1 MSAPLISVLT
11 TAYNREKYIAQ
22 AIESVLASSFK
33 DFELIIVDDCSKDH
47 TVEIARRYTSDPR
60 VQVHVNEKN
69 LGDYPNRNRAAS
81 LAKGQYLKYVD
92 SDDYVYPRGLQ
103 IMVEMFEPFT
113 EAAVGFCSFA
123 QVSERP
129 YPFQLSPREAY
140 QYSYFNR
147 THEIFSRASLSSII
161 RRDKFEAVGGFTGKR
176 MVGDFEM
183 WHILAARFP
192 VVLLPDGIVW
202 NREHPAQEIQDF
214 RNRPSDAFTY
224 NRISIDYLQRPEC
237 PLLPDERKRALKMI
251 RRGQAR
257 RILREIAHCRG
268 GTARK
273 LLAQSALKPA
283 QIVPTAFSRV

>member
-1 MSAPLISVLT
+1 MATPLVSVLM
-11 TAYNREKYIAQ
+11 TAYNREKYIAE
-22 AIESVLASSFK
+22 AIESVLASTFQ
-33 DFELIIVDDCSKDH
+33 DFELIIVDDCSRDH
-47 TVEIARRYTSDPR
+47 TVEIVRRYTSDPR
-60 VQVHVNEKN
+60 LQVHVNEKN

-92 SDDYVYPRGLQ
+92 SDDYIYPRGLQ

-147 THEIFSRASLSSII
+147 THSIFSRASLSSVI
-161 RRDKFEAVGGFTGKR
+161 RRDKFETVGGFTGKR

>member
-1 MSAPLISVLT
+1 MATPLVSVLM
-11 TAYNREKYIAQ
+11 TAYNREKYIAE
-22 AIESVLASSFK
+22 AIESVLASTFQ
-33 DFELIIVDDCSKDH
+33 DFELIIVDDCSRDH
-47 TVEIARRYTSDPR
+47 TVEIVRRYTSDPR
-60 VQVHVNEKN
+60 LQVHVNEKN

-92 SDDYVYPRGLQ
+92 SDDYIYPRGLQ

-147 THEIFSRASLSSII
+147 THSIFSRASLSSII

>member
-1 MSAPLISVLT
+1 MVTPLVSVLM
-11 TAYNREKYIAQ
+11 TAYNREKYIAE
-22 AIESVLASSFK
+22 AIESVLASTFQ
-33 DFELIIVDDCSKDH
+33 DFELIIVDDCSRDH
-47 TVEIARRYTSDPR
+47 TVEIVRRYTSDPR
-60 VQVHVNEKN
+60 LQVHVNEKN

-92 SDDYVYPRGLQ
+92 SDDYIYPRGLQ

-113 EAAVGFCSFA
+113 QAAVGFCSFA

-147 THEIFSRASLSSII
+147 THSIFSRASLSSII

>member
-1 MSAPLISVLT
+1 MATPLVSVLM
-11 TAYNREKYIAQ
+11 TAYNREKYIAE
-22 AIESVLASSFK
+22 AIESVLASTFQ
-33 DFELIIVDDCSKDH
+33 DFELIIVDDCSRDH
-47 TVEIARRYTSDPR
+47 TVEIVRRYTSDPR
-60 VQVHVNEKN
+60 LQVHVNEKN

-92 SDDYVYPRGLQ
+92 SDDYIYPRGLQ

-113 EAAVGFCSFA
+113 QAAVGFCSFA

-147 THEIFSRASLSSII
+147 THSIFSRASLSSII

-202 NREHPAQEIQDF
+202 NREHPAQEMQDF

>member
-1 MSAPLISVLT
+1 MVTPLVSVLM
-11 TAYNREKYIAQ
+11 TAYNREKYIAE
-22 AIESVLASSFK
+22 AIESVLASTFQ
-33 DFELIIVDDCSKDH
+33 DFELIIVDDCSRDH
-47 TVEIARRYTSDPR
+47 TVEIVRRYTSDPR
-60 VQVHVNEKN
+60 LQVHVNEKN

-92 SDDYVYPRGLQ
+92 SDDYIYPRGLQ

-147 THEIFSRASLSSII
+147 THSIFSRASLSSII

-202 NREHPAQEIQDF
+202 NREHPAQEMQDF

>member
-1 MSAPLISVLT
+1 M
-11 TAYNREKYIAQ
+11 TAYNREKYIAE
-22 AIESVLASSFK
+22 AIESVLASTFQ
-33 DFELIIVDDCSKDH
+33 DFELIIVDDCSRDH
-47 TVEIARRYTSDPR
+47 TVEIVRRYTSDPR
-60 VQVHVNEKN
+60 LQVHVNEKN

-103 IMVEMFEPFT
+103 IMVEMFGPFT
-113 EAAVGFCSFA
+113 QAAVGFCSFA

-147 THEIFSRASLSSII
+147 THSIFSRASLSSII

-224 NRISIDYLQRPEC
+224 NQISIDYLQRPEC

>member
-1 MSAPLISVLT
+1 MSSLLVSVLM

-22 AIESVLASSFK
+22 AVESVLASTFE
-33 DFELIIVDDCSKDH
+33 DFELIIVDDCSKDR
-47 TVEIARRYTSDPR
+47 TVEIARHYASDPR

-81 LAKGQYLKYVD
+81 LAQGRYLKYVD
-92 SDDYVYPRGLQ
+92 SDDYIYPRGLQ
-103 IMVEMFEPFT
+103 TMVEMFAPFT

-129 YPFQLSPREAY
+129 FPFQLTPREAY
-140 QYSYFNR
+140 QYAYFNR
-147 THEIFSRASLSSII
+147 THSIFSRASLSSII
-161 RRDKFEAVGGFTGKR
+161 RRDKFNAVGGFTGKR

-214 RNRPSDAFTY
+214 RNRPADAFTY
-224 NRISIDYLQRPEC
+224 NQISIEYLRRPEC
-237 PLLPDERKRALKMI
+237 PLLPDEVRRALRMI
-251 RRGQAR
+251 RRQQAR
-257 RILREIAHCRG
+257 YILRQVARCRG
-268 GTARK
+268 AVARK
-273 LLAQSALKPA
+273 LLAQSSLTAVE
-283 QIVPTAFSRV
+283 IVPAAFSRV

>member
-1 MSAPLISVLT
+1 MATPLVSVLM
-11 TAYNREKYIAQ
+11 TAYNREKYIAE
-22 AIESVLASSFK
+22 AIESVLASTFQ
-33 DFELIIVDDCSKDH
+33 DFELIIVDDCSSDH
-47 TVEIARRYTSDPR
+47 TVEIVRLYTSDPR
-60 VQVHVNEKN
+60 LQVHVNEKN

-92 SDDYVYPRGLQ
+92 SDDYIYPRGLQ

-113 EAAVGFCSFA
+113 QAAVGFCSFA

>member
-1 MSAPLISVLT
+1 MVTPLVSVLM
-11 TAYNREKYIAQ
+11 TAYNREKYIAE
-22 AIESVLASSFK
+22 AIESVLASTFQ
-33 DFELIIVDDCSKDH
+33 DFELIIVDDCSRDH
-47 TVEIARRYTSDPR
+47 TVEIVRRYTSDPR
-60 VQVHVNEKN
+60 LQVHVNEKN

-92 SDDYVYPRGLQ
+92 SDDYIYPRGLQ

-113 EAAVGFCSFA
+113 QAAVGFCSFA

-147 THEIFSRASLSSII
+147 THSIFSRASLSSII
-161 RRDKFEAVGGFTGKR
+161 RRDKFEAVGGFTGKI

>member
-1 MSAPLISVLT
+1 MATPLVSVLM
-11 TAYNREKYIAQ
+11 TAYNREKYIAE
-22 AIESVLASSFK
+22 AIESVLASTFQ
-33 DFELIIVDDCSKDH
+33 DFELIIVDDCSRDH
-47 TVEIARRYTSDPR
+47 TVEIVRRYTSDPR
-60 VQVHVNEKN
+60 LQVHVNEKN

-92 SDDYVYPRGLQ
+92 SDDYIYPRGLQ

-113 EAAVGFCSFA
+113 QAAVGFCSFA

-147 THEIFSRASLSSII
+147 THSIFSRASLSSII

>member
-1 MSAPLISVLT
+1 MATPLVSVLM
-11 TAYNREKYIAQ
+11 TAYNREKYIAE
-22 AIESVLASSFK
+22 AIESVLASTFQ
-33 DFELIIVDDCSKDH
+33 DFELIIVDDCSRDH
-47 TVEIARRYTSDPR
+47 TVEIVRRYTSDPR
-60 VQVHVNEKN
+60 LQVHVNEKN

-92 SDDYVYPRGLQ
+92 SDDYIYPRGLQ

-147 THEIFSRASLSSII
+147 THSIFSRASLSSII

-176 MVGDFEM
+176 MVGDYEM

>member
-1 MSAPLISVLT
+1 MATPLVSVLM
-11 TAYNREKYIAQ
+11 TAYNREKYIAE
-22 AIESVLASSFK
+22 AIESVLASTFQ
-33 DFELIIVDDCSKDH
+33 DFELIIVDDCSRDH
-47 TVEIARRYTSDPR
+47 TVEIVRRYTSDSR
-60 VQVHVNEKN
+60 IQVHVNEKN

-92 SDDYVYPRGLQ
+92 SDDYIYPRGLQ

-147 THEIFSRASLSSII
+147 THSIFSRASLSSII